1 MHNPETT
8 EQPAA
13 QQAVSGIG
21 EVSVSIV
28 ESKPSDTHTEVLLE
42 RADKAKL
49 KGVIILGYD
58 CEGRE
63 YIDTNVDDGGDAIWL
78 LQRAIHRLVSHD
90 GPK

>member
-8 EQPAA
+8 EQPDA

-21 EVSVSIV
+21 TVSVTIV
-28 ESKPSDTHTEVLLE
+28 DSKPSDRRTLDVLAK
-42 RADKAKL
+42 ADTAKL
-49 KGVIILGYD
+49 EGVILLGYD
-58 CEGRE
+58 AEGRE
-63 YIDTNVDDGGDAIWL
+63 YIDTNIDDGGDAVWL